1 MRATTILILP
11 TLTALALMTGTSA
24 RAQSTDDVVSRG
36 VVNERERGDPLI
48 AVPQTMQADLE
59 NRTPN
64 NFTIIVDPMRAGADA
79 QNPSDQRGEPRRA
92 PQRSPRDFSRP
103 AR

>member
-1 MRATTILILP
+1 MRAMTILILP
-11 TLTALALMTGTSA
+11 ALTALALIMGAPA

-64 NFTIIVDPMRAGADA
+64 NFTIIVDPMRTGADPERREEP
-79 QNPSDQRGEPRRA
+79 QQRPRAR
-92 PQRSPRDFSRP
+92 RDR
-103 AR
+103 